1 MAPYAR
7 RDRCDHAGAGQL
19 FPRVGRV
26 TRTQYYTA
34 TSADGFIADEH
45 NSLDWLFEV
54 GRGAE
59 VDPADSREEEWDEF
73 IGGVGSMAMGAT
85 TYEWVLDHEN
95 LLENPQRW
103 HDYYGDRPA
112 FVFTHRDLP
121 PIPGVD
127 LRFVSGQ
134 VSGVYDDLVAAAAGR
149 NIWVVGGG
157 DLVGQ
162 FDDAGLL
169 DEILLNVTPV
179 FLGAGAPLLPR
190 RITSERVTVREARQ
204 AGQRVRIVLDVRRPG
219 QAGASSAK

>member
-1 MAPYAR
+1 M
-7 RDRCDHAGAGQL
+7 
-19 FPRVGRV
+19 

-54 GRGAE
+54 GRGVE
-59 VDPADSREEEWDEF
+59 TDPADSHETEWDEF

-85 TYEWVLDHEN
+85 TYQWVLEHER
-95 LLENPQRW
+95 LLENPKAW
-103 HDYYGDRPA
+103 HDWYGDRPA
-112 FVFTHRDLP
+112 FVFTHRELP

-127 LRFVSGQ
+127 LEFVSGP
-134 VSGVYDDLVAAAAGR
+134 VADAYDDLEAAAAGR

-169 DEILLNVTPV
+169 DEILLSVVPV

-190 RITSERVTVREARQ
+190 RITSERVSIREARQ
-204 AGQRVRIVLDVRRPG
+204 AGQRVRIVLDVRRP
-219 QAGASSAK
+219 

>member
-1 MAPYAR
+1 M
-7 RDRCDHAGAGQL
+7 
-19 FPRVGRV
+19 

>member
-1 MAPYAR
+1 M
-7 RDRCDHAGAGQL
+7 
-19 FPRVGRV
+19 

-59 VDPADSREEEWDEF
+59 VDPADSHEAEWDEF

-85 TYEWVLDHEN
+85 TYEWVLDHEQ
-95 LLENPQRW
+95 LLENPQKW

-127 LRFVSGQ
+127 LRFVSGR
-134 VSGVYDDLVAAAAGR
+134 VADAYDDLVAAASGR

-169 DEILLNVTPV
+169 DEILLSVTPV

-190 RITSERVTVREARQ
+190 RITSERVSIREARQ
-204 AGQRVRIVLDVRRPG
+204 AGQRVRIVLDVRRPD
-219 QAGASSAK
+219 QA